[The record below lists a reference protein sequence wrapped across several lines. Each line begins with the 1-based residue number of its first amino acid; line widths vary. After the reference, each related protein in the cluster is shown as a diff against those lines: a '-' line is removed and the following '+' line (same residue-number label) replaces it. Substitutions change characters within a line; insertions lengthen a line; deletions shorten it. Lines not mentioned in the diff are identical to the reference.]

1 MSAAAGCSDLAR
13 LCAYATYD
21 RDSGG
26 SSAAGAGT
34 QVDEDT
40 PKTDVEA
47 AHGGDGGKADADTA
61 CIYEQYHGLGRH
73 TAGVRAASH
82 DQADFASKQVDPRMR
97 EEMLQKVLWHSV
109 CMWAMLLATGRP
121 GTQKHDIQVR

>member
-1 MSAAAGCSDLAR
+1 MTGTPVEAPR
-13 LCAYATYD
+13 
-21 RDSGG
+21 
-26 SSAAGAGT
+26 AGAGT

-40 PKTDVEA
+40 PKPDVEA
-47 AHGGDGGKADADTA
+47 AHGGDDSKADADTA
-61 CIYEQYHGLGRH
+61 CVYGQYTGLGRP

-82 DQADFASKQVDPRMR
+82 DKADFASKLLQVDPRMR